1 MNKILLAL
9 GILSAGASGFL
20 TTRQSAN
27 QLQRQ
32 AEAVREAWLTQ
43 TQQVAAALSEQAAL
57 IQHVQQLKQTPE
69 PLPVEPESE
78 LWAALATNRAD
89 HLPPAL
95 RERVFEELELNW
107 RSSSDFVW
115 VTKQTL
121 RELNLRAVTDGKLSE
136 VAGTVYALSPEERVQ
151 VEWALQQVP
160 TYFREWVV
168 ARVERIEPKDDV
180 LAHYTLPL
188 DPTFSVTNKVATALA
203 NAVGRDRG
211 ELILRA
217 VRQSMWELNLGRKP
231 SSLIVRREQSGG
243 ESRLKLEAWDMKFAG
258 YTGFLPDCR
267 FPEAFRPLFSNGW
280 ADLAVRE
287 GFELPP
293 EPPKN

>member
-151 VEWALQQVP
+151 VEWALQLDKTVRATTEKVP
-160 TYFREWVV
+160 
-168 ARVERIEPKDDV
+168 A
-180 LAHYTLPL
+180 
-188 DPTFSVTNKVATALA
+188 PT
-203 NAVGRDRG
+203 
-211 ELILRA
+211 
-217 VRQSMWELNLGRKP
+217 
-231 SSLIVRREQSGG
+231 
-243 ESRLKLEAWDMKFAG
+243 
-258 YTGFLPDCR
+258 
-267 FPEAFRPLFSNGW
+267 
-280 ADLAVRE
+280 
-287 GFELPP
+287 
-293 EPPKN
+293 